1 MHTYLIPDGEADCA
15 TDITEAESFVDAY
28 TFVEGDQVGRS
39 LIDIALA
46 DGYMAGDFY
55 LQGGSLNVFTPGIGF
70 DENGHVFDLNNDGI
84 NTFVQ
89 PIAADFISGTGK
101 NVCYSIISPLF
112 KIIRTSIYIG
122 SNCLPSEVPT
132 YPKIW
137 MKMASTTMIDIWLLD
152 RETSVLLWMVF
163 LNLWVRRRKYLVLW

>member
-1 MHTYLIPDGEADCA
+1 MRTYLIPDGEADCT

-28 TFVEGDQVGRS
+28 TFVEGDQAGRS

-55 LQGGSLNVFTPGIGF
+55 LQGGSLNVFTPSIGF

-84 NTFVQ
+84 NTFVE

-101 NVCYSIISPLF
+101 NISYSKLF
-112 KIIRTSIYIG
+112 PHFPIIRTSIYIR
-122 SNCLPSEVPT
+122 SNCSLRRC
-132 YPKIW
+132 ILIRRHGRRW
-137 MKMASTTMIDIWLLD
+137 HLL
-152 RETSVLLWMVF
+152 L
-163 LNLWVRRRKYLVLW
+163 